1 MDFSI
6 RQDWWKRP
14 NNSKLL
20 IDSLQSRGFQRSAT
34 FGNLDDIGYE
44 ESWMKNKIKVK
55 VNFTGGNGQHFSCG
69 FFSLVPFNPNPI
81 NPSWIKAKSW
91 MGTKTQLQGCNL
103 VKWVERN
110 SVNL

>member
-6 RQDWWKRP
+6 HQDWWKRP

-20 IDSLQSRGFQRSAT
+20 IHSFQSRGFQRSET

-55 VNFTGGNGQHFSCG
+55 VNLGNNG
-69 FFSLVPFNPNPI
+69 
-81 NPSWIKAKSW
+81 
-91 MGTKTQLQGCNL
+91 
-103 VKWVERN
+103 VKN
-110 SVNL
+110 GKITYSQCTFLLL